1 MPENERLKSNLLST
15 VAILRYNIR
24 KSRRKAFLDLLPT
37 YRTQLTLCKQ
47 HNVDLGPLDVSDIER
62 YKSA

>member
-1 MPENERLKSNLLST
+1 MPEHERMKSELLST
-15 VAILRYNIR
+15 VAILRYNIK

-37 YRTQLTLCKQ
+37 YREQLARCKQ
-47 HNVDLGPLDVSDIER
+47 HNIDLGPLDVSDIER